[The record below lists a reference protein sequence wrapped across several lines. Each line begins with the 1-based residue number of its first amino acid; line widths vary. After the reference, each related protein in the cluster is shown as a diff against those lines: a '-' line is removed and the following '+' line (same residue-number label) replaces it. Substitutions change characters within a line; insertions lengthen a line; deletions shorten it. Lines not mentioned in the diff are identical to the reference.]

1 MNDLNSID
9 NDWMNF
15 VQGNYNTNI
24 LNINKDLNN
33 QTNTNT
39 NNNNNETGDKITAP
53 KSSDLYISTKTQI
66 SYLSTHVDLKE
77 YFWKMPVI
85 PYYSEKEGIIKKQ
98 MKFNS
103 QNKEELK
110 DITTNIQ
117 EYKNKNIYVDEYIIT
132 NIDNPD
138 GRVKFKD
145 VRKISIGIN
154 KKDLISYRCKKK
166 SAFYNCFVVI
176 IRIKIDKIFKDFHVK
191 IFNTGKLEIPGIQ
204 HNSSLSKILDI
215 LVNTLNSLN
224 IINEKITYNNDSETV
239 LINSNFNCGYLIN
252 RDKLYDLLKNK
263 YNINSSYDPCS
274 YPGIQ
279 CNFFYDIRLDK
290 QTGIQPMVDKSKDK
304 KTIAKENKAITNEN
318 KRIFKV
324 SFMIFR
330 TGSVLVV
337 GKCDDIMIN
346 DIYLFIKDILS
357 NEYDNINV
365 NNEITY
371 IDKQTK
377 KNRVCKKKKLKINT
391 NYFNNNVNI
400 SG

>member
-110 DITTNIQ
+110 DITANIQ

>member
-1 MNDLNSID
+1 MSDLNSID

-33 QTNTNT
+33 QNNTNKYHY
-39 NNNNNETGDKITAP
+39 ETSDKIIAP
-53 KSSDLYISTKTQI
+53 KSSELYISTKTQI
-66 SYLSTHVDLKE
+66 SYLSTSIDLKE
-77 YFWKMPVI
+77 YFWKIPVI

-110 DITTNIQ
+110 YITENIE
-117 EYKNKNIYVDEYIIT
+117 EYKKKKIYVDEYIIT
-132 NIDNPD
+132 NIDNPE

-176 IRIKIDKIFKDFHVK
+176 IRIKMNKIFKDFHVK
-191 IFNTGKLEIPGIQ
+191 VFNTGKLEIPGIQ

-224 IINEKITYNNDSETV
+224 IVNEKITYNNDSQTV
-239 LINSNFNCGYLIN
+239 LINSNFNCGYLID

-263 YNINSSYDPCS
+263 YSINSSYDPCS

-290 QTGIQPMVDKSKDK
+290 QTGIQPPVDKSKDK
-304 KTIAKENKAITNEN
+304 KTIAKENKAITNET
-318 KRIFKV
+318 KTIFKV

-337 GKCDDIMIN
+337 GRCNDIIIN
-346 DIYLFIKDILS
+346 EIYLFIKNILYK
-357 NEYDNINV
+357 EYDNINI
-365 NNEITY
+365 NNERTD
-371 IDKQTK
+371 IDKQG
-377 KNRVCKKKKLKINT
+377 KNKRLCKKKKLKINT
-391 NYFNNNVNI
+391 NYFNNNINI
-400 SG
+400 SDT

>member
-110 DITTNIQ
+110 DITANIQ

-337 GKCDDIMIN
+337 GRCDDIMIN

>member
-1 MNDLNSID
+1 MDNLNSID

-33 QTNTNT
+33 QNNT
-39 NNNNNETGDKITAP
+39 NNYHDETSDKISAP
-53 KSSDLYISTKTQI
+53 KSSELYISTKTQI
-66 SYLSTHVDLKE
+66 SYLSTAIDLKE

-110 DITTNIQ
+110 DITANIQ

-132 NIDNPD
+132 NIDNPE

-191 IFNTGKLEIPGIQ
+191 VFNTGKLEIPGIQ

-215 LVNTLNSLN
+215 LVNTLNSLS
-224 IINEKITYNNDSETV
+224 IVNEKITYNDNSETV
-239 LINSNFNCGYLIN
+239 LINSNFNCGYLID
-252 RDKLYDLLKNK
+252 RDKLYDLIKNK
-263 YNINSSYDPCS
+263 YSINCSYDPCS

-279 CNFFYDIRLDK
+279 CNFFYDITLNK
-290 QTGIQPMVDKSKDK
+290 QTGIQPPVDKLKDK
-304 KTIAKENKAITNEN
+304 KTIAKENKAITNET
-318 KRIFKV
+318 KTIFKV

-337 GKCDDIMIN
+337 GRCNDIMIN
-346 DIYLFIKDILS
+346 EIYLFIKNILS
-357 NEYDNINV
+357 KEFCNINI
-365 NNEITY
+365 NNEMTD
-371 IDKQTK
+371 IDKETK
-377 KNRVCKKKKLKINT
+377 NKRLSKKKKLKINT
-391 NYFNNNVNI
+391 NYFNNYINI
-400 SG
+400 SVT

>member
-33 QTNTNT
+33 QTNT

-110 DITTNIQ
+110 DIIANIQ

-132 NIDNPD
+132 NIDNPE

-176 IRIKIDKIFKDFHVK
+176 IRIKMDKIFKDFHVK
-191 IFNTGKLEIPGIQ
+191 VFNTGKLEIPGIQ

-337 GKCDDIMIN
+337 GRCDDIMIN

>member
-1 MNDLNSID
+1 MDNLNSID

-33 QTNTNT
+33 QNNT
-39 NNNNNETGDKITAP
+39 NNYHDESGDKMTAP

-66 SYLSTHVDLKE
+66 SYLSTAIDLKE

-110 DITTNIQ
+110 DITANIK

-132 NIDNPD
+132 NIDNPE

-176 IRIKIDKIFKDFHVK
+176 IRIKMNKIFKDFHVK
-191 IFNTGKLEIPGIQ
+191 VFNTGKLEIPGIQ

-224 IINEKITYNNDSETV
+224 IVNEKITYNDDSETV
-239 LINSNFNCGYLIN
+239 LINSNFNCGYLID

-263 YNINSSYDPCS
+263 YSINSSYDPCS

-290 QTGIQPMVDKSKDK
+290 QTGIQPPVDKSKDK

-318 KRIFKV
+318 KTIFKV

-337 GKCDDIMIN
+337 GRCDDIMIN
-346 DIYLFIKDILS
+346 EIYLFIKDVLYK
-357 NEYDNINV
+357 EYDNINI
-365 NNEITY
+365 NNEMTD
-371 IDKQTK
+371 IDKQSK
-377 KNRVCKKKKLKINT
+377 KNRSCKKKKLKINT
-391 NYFNNNVNI
+391 NYFNNNINI
-400 SG
+400 SVT

>member
-1 MNDLNSID
+1 MDNLNSID

-24 LNINKDLNN
+24 LNINKDLNDQIN
-33 QTNTNT
+33 ANDY
-39 NNNNNETGDKITAP
+39 NETGDKITAP
-53 KSSDLYISTKTQI
+53 KSSELYISTKTQI
-66 SYLSTHVDLKE
+66 SYLSTAIDLKE

-85 PYYSEKEGIIKKQ
+85 PYYCEKEGIIKKQ

-110 DITTNIQ
+110 DITANIQ

-132 NIDNPD
+132 NIDNPE

-176 IRIKIDKIFKDFHVK
+176 IRIKMGKVFKDFHVK
-191 IFNTGKLEIPGIQ
+191 VFNTGKLEIPGIQ

-337 GKCDDIMIN
+337 GRCDDIMIN

>member
-110 DITTNIQ
+110 DITANIQ

-176 IRIKIDKIFKDFHVK
+176 IRIKMDKIFKDFHVK
-191 IFNTGKLEIPGIQ
+191 VFNTGKLEIPGIQ

>member
-110 DITTNIQ
+110 DITANIQ

-176 IRIKIDKIFKDFHVK
+176 IRIKMDKIFKDFHVK
-191 IFNTGKLEIPGIQ
+191 VFNTGKLEIPGIQ

-337 GKCDDIMIN
+337 GRCDDIMIN

>member
-1 MNDLNSID
+1 
-9 NDWMNF
+9 
-15 VQGNYNTNI
+15 
-24 LNINKDLNN
+24 
-33 QTNTNT
+33 
-39 NNNNNETGDKITAP
+39 
-53 KSSDLYISTKTQI
+53 
-66 SYLSTHVDLKE
+66 
-77 YFWKMPVI
+77 
-85 PYYSEKEGIIKKQ
+85 

-110 DITTNIQ
+110 DITANIQ

-176 IRIKIDKIFKDFHVK
+176 IRIKMDKIFKDFHVK
-191 IFNTGKLEIPGIQ
+191 VFNTGKLEIPGIQ

-337 GKCDDIMIN
+337 GRCDDIMIN

-377 KNRVCKKKKLKINT
+377 KNRVCKKKKLKINP